1 MNNKTISTNRNL
13 YFSLLLPLFLSACGG
28 GGGGGGSSAPAVS
41 STSPADNASSVAR
54 DSNITATFNEDIL
67 NTSVDETSFTLA
79 TSSGENTAGSVSFD
93 GADNIATFTPTD
105 SLANLAS
112 YTATLSTA
120 IIDLSGNALASNY
133 NWSFTTADGAWQGA
147 EKLETEEGRAS
158 TPQIA
163 FDNNDNAFAVW
174 QQKDNSDIFSI
185 RVSRFDG
192 ASWGNIEQIE
202 AGAGNSYSPQIAID
216 TNGNALVVWQ
226 QRDANNRGDILA
238 SRFNGDS
245 WSSAV
250 PIETGAFDAQSPQIT
265 IDNNG
270 NALAVWL
277 QHDGTRFNILANRFD
292 GNSNSWGDNAEL
304 IDRKDTSAQ
313 APQIAIDNNGNA
325 FAIWQQSGIQVNRFD
340 GTTWGSATPFNDN
353 NLSDHPQIAFDNNGN
368 ALAAWV
374 SYDSNLK
381 FRIFV
386 SHFDGI
392 NWGDPELFET
402 DDTEKSARSPEIA
415 FDNNGNAFVVWYQED
430 SNSRF
435 NIWANRFNG
444 TSWAGAE
451 LIERDDIGSA
461 SRPQIVVDNNGNAL
475 VVWSQ
480 WDGNRD
486 NVWTNR
492 FNGTSWG
499 EPELIEIENISFTTG
514 QQIAIDTNGNAFAVW
529 SQEGSNNTFNIWVNH
544 FE

>member
-1 MNNKTISTNRNL
+1 MNNKTTSTNRNL

-28 GGGGGGSSAPAVS
+28 GGGGSSAPGVS
-41 STSPADNASSVAR
+41 STSPADNASEVAR
-54 DSNITATFNEDIL
+54 NSNITATFNKDIL
-67 NTSVDETSFTLA
+67 NTSVDATSFTLA

-105 SLANLAS
+105 SLANLAN

-133 NWSFTTADGAWQGA
+133 NWSFTTVDGSWQGA
-147 EKLETEEGRAS
+147 EKLETEEGRAIS
-158 TPQIA
+158 PQIA

-174 QQKDNSDIFSI
+174 QQRDSSDIYSI

-192 ASWGNIEQIE
+192 TSWGNIEKIE
-202 AGAGNSYSPQIAID
+202 TGAGNSYSPQIAID
-216 TNGNALVVWQ
+216 TNGNALIVWQ
-226 QRDANNRGDILA
+226 QRDANNRGDILS
-238 SRFNGDS
+238 SRFNGS
-245 WSSAV
+245 KWTSAV
-250 PIETGAFDAQSPQIT
+250 PIETGAFDAQSPQIV

-270 NALAVWL
+270 NALAVWR
-277 QHDGTRFNILANRFD
+277 QHDGTRFNVLANRFD
-292 GNSNSWGDNAEL
+292 GNSWGSNAEL
-304 IDRKDTSAQ
+304 IDSKNTSAQ

-340 GTTWGSATPFNDN
+340 GTTWGSATSFNDN
-353 NLSDHPQIAFDNNGN
+353 NLNDDPQIAFDNNGN
-368 ALAAWV
+368 ALAAWIT
-374 SYDSNLK
+374 YDSTSK
-381 FRIFV
+381 FRVFV
-386 SHFDGI
+386 SHFDGT
-392 NWGDPELFET
+392 NWGEPELFET
-402 DDTEKSARSPEIA
+402 GDTEKGARSPQIG

-435 NIWANRFNG
+435 NIWANRYDG
-444 TSWAGAE
+444 TSWTGAE
-451 LIERDDIGSA
+451 LIESNDFGSA
-461 SRPQIVVDNNGNAL
+461 SRPQIAVDNNGNAL

-486 NVWTNR
+486 NVWANR

-499 EPELIEIENISFTTG
+499 EPDLIEIENIGFATG
-514 QQIAIDTNGNAFAVW
+514 QQISIDTNGNAFAVW
-529 SQEGSNNTFNIWVNH
+529 YQIGSNNTFNIWANR

>member
-1 MNNKTISTNRNL
+1 MNNRYSKTNRFIAL
-13 YFSLLLPLFLSACGG
+13 SAVTLSLIACGG
-28 GGGGGGSSAPAVS
+28 GGGSSGSNPTTVS
-41 STSPADNASSVAR
+41 STSPANNAIDVAR
-54 DSNITATFNEDIL
+54 NSTIIATFNQDIL
-67 NTSVDETSFTLA
+67 NTSVNATSFTLA
-79 TSSGENTAGSVSFD
+79 KSSGENTAGSVSFD
-93 GADNIATFTPTD
+93 GLNNVASFTAND
-105 SLANLAS
+105 RLALLSS
-112 YTATLSTA
+112 YTVTLSTA
-120 IIDLSGNALASNY
+120 ITDLSGNALASNH
-133 NWSFTTADGAWQGA
+133 NWSFTTADGTWQGA
-147 EKLETEEGRAS
+147 NKIEIEDGRAIA
-158 TPQIA
+158 PQIA

-174 QQKDNSDIFSI
+174 QQRDNSDIFSI

-192 ASWGNIEQIE
+192 TSWGNVEQIE

-238 SRFNGDS
+238 SRFNGAK

-250 PIETGAFDAQSPQIT
+250 AIETGEFDAQFPQIV

-292 GNSNSWGDNAEL
+292 GNSWGTNAEL

-325 FAIWQQSGIQVNRFD
+325 FAIWQQSGIQVSRFD
-340 GTTWGSATPFNDN
+340 GTTWGGAVSLGETT
-353 NLSDHPQIAFDNNGN
+353 LSDFPQIAFDNSGN

-374 SYDSNLK
+374 SFGSTSK
-381 FRIFV
+381 FRVFV
-386 SHFDGI
+386 SHFDGT
-392 NWGDPELFET
+392 NWGEPELFET
-402 DDTEKSARSPEIA
+402 DDTEQHARSPQIT
-415 FDNNGNAFVVWYQED
+415 FDNNGNVFVVWYQEN
-430 SNSRF
+430 SNSLF
-435 NIWANRFNG
+435 NIWANRYDG

-451 LIERDDIGSA
+451 LIESNDIGSA
-461 SRPQIVVDNNGNAL
+461 SLPQIAVDNNGNAL
-475 VVWSQ
+475 VVWGQ
-480 WDGNRD
+480 WDGNRN
-486 NVWTNR
+486 NVWANR

-499 EPELIEIENISFTTG
+499 DPDLIEIENISFTAG

-529 SQEGSNNTFNIWVNH
+529 QQEGSNNIFNIWTNR